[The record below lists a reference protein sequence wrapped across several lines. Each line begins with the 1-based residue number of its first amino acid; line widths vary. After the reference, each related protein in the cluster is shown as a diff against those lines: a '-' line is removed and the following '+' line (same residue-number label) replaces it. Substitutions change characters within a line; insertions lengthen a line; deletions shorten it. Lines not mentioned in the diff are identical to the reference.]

1 MTNEDTKELE
11 QNVAYLEED
20 SNRDSDVC
28 VLVMMR
34 MTMIKMTMVY

>member
-28 VLVMMR
+28 VLEMMR